1 MADLLSEF
9 ALDLRRAEH
18 AAYRER
24 MTRAPVLM
32 TVPALLFFVLPLLAL
47 VLMLVFAPLSTA
59 LGQL

>member
-1 MADLLSEF
+1 
-9 ALDLRRAEH
+9 
-18 AAYRER
+18 

-47 VLMLVFAPLSTA
+47 VLVLVFAPLSTA